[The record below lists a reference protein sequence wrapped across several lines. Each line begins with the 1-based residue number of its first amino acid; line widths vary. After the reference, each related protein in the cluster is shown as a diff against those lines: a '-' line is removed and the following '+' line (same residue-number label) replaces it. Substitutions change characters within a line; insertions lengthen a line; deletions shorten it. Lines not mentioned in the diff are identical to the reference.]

1 MLKTVSTQLALASDT
16 LSEILANG
24 NTSGPNNIIMDA
36 GYGINGTLGAT
47 TPATVAATTGTFSG
61 AVTAGGISTSKNV
74 VDQFAAEFVN
84 TAATS
89 YGLYVKGGSTGQVAL
104 RVDSAAGSVL
114 LSMAGDTGAT
124 TFAGNLVMASGNGID
139 FSATAGTGT
148 SELLDDYEEGV
159 WTPTYSASGLSGIT
173 YLSQQGTYTKI
184 GRAVYVVFYIATS
197 GTFTSGSSA
206 LTVSGLPFT
215 SASTN
220 TSHVGFSQATRFT
233 TAPVSGKISDNTTS
247 INIYSAYNGTG
258 PAADP
263 VSITGSGMISTDGG
277 NNNAIQASAMYF
289 V

>member
-148 SELLDDYEEGV
+148 SELLDDYEEGT
-159 WTPTYSASGLSGIT
+159 WTPVGNGVTLTLNTTASYIKVGTLVTVFWDATWPATANASAANVT
-173 YLSQQGTYTKI
+173 
-184 GRAVYVVFYIATS
+184 
-197 GTFTSGSSA
+197 
-206 LTVSGLPFT
+206 GLPFT
-215 SASTN
+215 VLAGGGSAVGYTNSGLEVHYNVGGSTTLAAYLN
-220 TSHVGFSQATRFT
+220 TAAAVTNAQMSGARII
-233 TAPVSGKISDNTTS
+233 VSGSYT
-247 INIYSAYNGTG
+247 
-258 PAADP
+258 
-263 VSITGSGMISTDGG
+263 VS
-277 NNNAIQASAMYF
+277 
-289 V
+289 